1 MEASATAVVSAAG
14 TISSIVVNNG
24 GVGYSTTPGVSIAST
39 VGVGIGTI
47 TTALAT
53 ATISVGGTVSQIT
66 VTNGGIGYTTPP
78 SVIVGEPTLTTEE
91 NNVVSF
97 IGDSGIVVGFGTQF
111 VGAGTT
117 QMIFDLHIPYDSKLR
132 DVNIVGTA
140 ITLSGLT
147 AGDYFTITDSN
158 IGSATTSITSLSDDN
173 STVVGIS
180 KEHLDGVYVANSVQ
194 YISKSVAGVS
204 TQVTRVIVNTTS
216 HPTGAGITIG
226 VTTAPF
232 IGNFSWGKVTLTG
245 RSKNLAYPA
254 QTMSGIGTD
263 NNTGI
268 STSTKLV
275 RTRYIRFKNSSNY
288 T

>member
-1 MEASATAVVSAAG
+1 MRQ
-14 TISSIVVNNG
+14 
-24 GVGYSTTPGVSIAST
+24 
-39 VGVGIGTI
+39 
-47 TTALAT
+47 
-53 ATISVGGTVSQIT
+53 SQPRWLT
-66 VTNGGIGYTTPP
+66 
-78 SVIVGEPTLTTEE
+78 SHSTLTTEE
-91 NNVVSF
+91 NIVDSY

-111 VGAGTT
+111 VGVGTT
-117 QMIFDLHIPYDSKLR
+117 QMIFDLHIPYGSKLR

-140 ITLSGLT
+140 VTLSGLI
-147 AGDYFTITDSN
+147 AGDYFTITNSN
-158 IGSATTSITSLSDDN
+158 IGSATTSITSLSNDN
-173 STVVGIS
+173 STIVGIS

-194 YISKSVAGVS
+194 YISRSVAGVS

-216 HPTGAGITIG
+216 HPTGAGITVGI
-226 VTTAPF
+226 TTAPF

-245 RSKNLAYPA
+245 RSKNVAYPA

-275 RTRYIRFKNSSNY
+275 RTRYVRFKKSTNY